1 MPRTKKPW
9 TCLFYL
15 CGDNYLAKDVEDD
28 FREICAAGAS
38 PALNVAVQI
47 DRPTGAA
54 RYVLPERRRRRPPAP
69 FADLGNVNT
78 GDPAAAIDFLSWG
91 MREFPS
97 TRLAV
102 ILSGPGLPTI
112 PRTGRAA
119 GPARDQLFTLFPD
132 ETSRDALNAAELR
145 RLFEESL
152 GHARR
157 RQVDVV
163 GLDSCSHAFLEVAYQ
178 LEGLATFLVAPQ
190 TFFPGQGWP
199 YQRLL
204 SAWRRRRPADPES
217 LARLLVSEVIATY
230 RQTKA
235 PPPIALSAIDLR
247 ALEQVARAL
256 DTLTLGLMQCLGD
269 KTVLNALKDTR
280 RSAQGIEW
288 PENVDLIEVL
298 SLAER
303 MLQRRKARAS
313 NVFGEKA
320 RAAALVDLFA
330 RARAVVR
337 GETGGPPLVLA
348 SESLAGQPLHGV
360 SIHFAKTLEGSS
372 YLDLRFARKV
382 HWAALLGGMNLIEEH
397 PRALWRLVSALMADA
412 GGDTRQE
419 LIDLMLGPASVMES
433 LKTQF
438 RALEAPPCLT
448 LSLERRDD
456 LAAAPQGEA
465 ASARVEAQ
473 RLYRLRLEGPDAGAT
488 IAESN
493 ARVNQRTFDTILAR
507 LERVLNDPGAD
518 AGALPQIVSLGRTL
532 WEDLLCNLGA
542 RLHTAAAPV
551 PTKEAATPDRAAGD
565 RTAPHLRLQIAAE
578 LMRHPWELLHDG
590 DALLGLRYALGRQVF
605 MDVPTL
611 RQARRRTAGSIRV
624 LVIGDPI
631 FTPAFLEDL
640 RRQQRPVPPQLPE
653 AGQEARRVTQ
663 EFERLR
669 DELAGLPPLHVESV
683 VGETLSVTEMR
694 ERLRGGY
701 HIIHFAGHG
710 VFRRGDPETSAWLLS
725 DGELW
730 AREIRNTLA
739 GLEEPPW
746 LIFANACEAGM
757 DAGTPVGRYQG
768 DVFGL
773 ATACINQ
780 GVAAYVAPL
789 WPVQDTLAA
798 ELAADFYRELLLN
811 RASVGEALR
820 RAKVRARGA
829 KGSGDDARQL
839 TWASFVLYGDPTQL
853 LLRSLWSGSAQPIAK
868 AKAAPSRITEE
879 QIRSL
884 VAGPGMRSVSAR
896 GMRGAPALEQGETA
910 LQLVEKN
917 GVRYWQA
924 VSGEKGPRPLG
935 IGARLA
941 GAEAATAGERG
952 ILDVLRVV
960 GTWTVGT
967 ITGKRQSLIAALA
980 RQYDRDTVAEQ
991 GLLRIGPDG
1000 TCAPLDPQ
1008 PWKWLHA
1015 TPQPGQS
1022 DRVLLFIHGTFS
1034 QTGVPVA
1041 DFAPA
1046 FLAWA
1051 NRTYRAVLGFD
1062 HWTLSLTPEENAAFL
1077 WGLLDPALRTGH
1089 RLDIVTH
1096 SRGGLVAR
1104 AFVEL
1109 LGHGEAVRRVIFVG
1123 TPNAGTNLANPKN
1136 WGTVADVLINLAPI
1150 SAPLAKLSGLL
1161 ARLLIAG
1168 AEGRIPGLQAQNPS
1182 AAGSGDFL
1190 GRIQRRTSLPQGVSY
1205 SAVAANFEPEPGG
1218 VSPKRLLG
1226 KVGDAGADVFYGHP
1240 NDLVVDT
1247 GSVWSV
1253 DATPDYDLATDNAIV
1268 PRVLL
1273 FNPDGRG
1280 VGQVVRKRGVHHN
1293 NLFSLPE
1300 TMAFLQGELA

>member
-38 PALNVAVQI
+38 PALHVAVQI

-69 FADLGNVNT
+69 IADLGNVNT
-78 GDPAAAIDFLSWG
+78 GDPAAAIEFLSWG

-97 TRLAV
+97 ARLAV
-102 ILSGPGLPTI
+102 ILSGPGLPTM
-112 PRTGRAA
+112 PKAGGEAA
-119 GPARDQLFTLFPD
+119 AARQEFTLFPD
-132 ETSRDALNAAELR
+132 ETSKDALDAAELR
-145 RLFEESL
+145 HLFQESL
-152 GHARR
+152 SRGRR
-157 RQVDVV
+157 KRVDVV

-178 LEGLATFLVAPQ
+178 LEDLTTLLVAPQ
-190 TFFPGQGWP
+190 TFLPGPGWP
-199 YQRLL
+199 YERLL
-204 SAWRRRRPADPES
+204 TAWRRRRPADPES
-217 LARLLVSEVIATY
+217 LARLLVSEVIAAY
-230 RQTKA
+230 RKEQG
-235 PPPIALSAIDLR
+235 PPQIALSAIDLR
-247 ALEQVARAL
+247 ALDQVARSL

-269 KTVLNALKDTR
+269 KVVLAALKEARR
-280 RSAQGIEW
+280 RSLGIEW
-288 PENVDLIEVL
+288 PENIDLIEL
-298 SLAER
+298 LQLAEE
-303 MLQRRKARAS
+303 MLQRRTARAS

-330 RARAVVR
+330 RTRAVIR
-337 GETGGPPLVLA
+337 GEAGGQPLVLA
-348 SESLAGQPLHGV
+348 SESLAMQPLHGV
-360 SIHFAKTLEGSS
+360 SIHFPKTLEGSR

-412 GGDTRQE
+412 GGGTRQE
-419 LIDLMLGPASVMES
+419 LINRMLGPASVMES

-438 RALEAPPCLT
+438 RALESPPCLT

-456 LAAAPQGEA
+456 LASPEVGAP
-465 ASARVEAQ
+465 SVRVEAQ
-473 RLYRLRLEGPDAGAT
+473 RLYRLRLEGPDTGAT
-488 IAESN
+488 IAEST
-493 ARVNQRTFDTILAR
+493 ARVNQRTFETVLSR
-507 LERVLNDPGAD
+507 LERVLNDPNAD
-518 AGALPQIVSLGRTL
+518 AEALPQIVSLGRTL

-551 PTKEAATPDRAAGD
+551 GTGEAAEPDRGAGD
-565 RTAPHLRLQIAAE
+565 RSAPHLRLQIAPE

-590 DALLGLRYALGRQVF
+590 EALLGLRYALGRQVF
-605 MDVPTL
+605 MDAPTL
-611 RQARRRTAGSIRV
+611 RQARRRTAGAIRV

-640 RRQQRPVPPQLPE
+640 RRQQRPVPPQLLE
-653 AGQEARRVTQ
+653 ARQEARRVTQ

-669 DELAGLPPLHVESV
+669 DELAGLPPLHVENV

-694 ERLRGGY
+694 ERLRDGY

-710 VFRRGDPETSAWLLS
+710 VFRKGDPETSAWLLS

-789 WPVQDTLAA
+789 WPVQDALAA

-820 RAKVRARGA
+820 RAKVRARGTA
-829 KGSGDDARQL
+829 GAGGDARQL

-853 LLRSLWSGSAQPIAK
+853 LLRSLWSGSAQPVAK
-868 AKAAPSRITEE
+868 AKAAPSRVSEE

-884 VAGPGMRSVSAR
+884 VAGPGMRSVAAR
-896 GMRGAPALEQGETA
+896 GMRGAPALEKGETA

-924 VSGEKGPRPLG
+924 VSGERAPRPLG
-935 IGARLA
+935 IGARLP
-941 GAEAATAGERG
+941 GAEAATVGERG

-960 GTWTVGT
+960 GTWAVGA

-991 GLLRIGPDG
+991 RLLRIGPDG
-1000 TCAPLDPQ
+1000 TCAPVGPQ

-1015 TPQPGQS
+1015 PPQPGQS

-1034 QTGVPVA
+1034 QTSVPVA
-1041 DFAPA
+1041 DFSPA

-1051 NRTYRAVLGFD
+1051 HRTYRAVLGFD

-1077 WGLLDPALRTGH
+1077 WGLLDPGLRTGH
-1089 RLDIVTH
+1089 RLDIITH

-1123 TPNAGTNLANPKN
+1123 TPNAGTNLANPRN

-1150 SAPLAKLSGLL
+1150 SAPFAKLSGLL

-1190 GRIQRRTSLPQGVSY
+1190 GRIQRHAALPQGVSY

-1218 VSPKRLLG
+1218 VSPRRLLG
-1226 KVGDAGADVFYGHP
+1226 QVGDAGADTFYGHP

-1253 DATPDYDLATDNAIV
+1253 DATPDYNLTTENTVV

-1273 FNPDGRG
+1273 FNPEGRG
-1280 VGQVVRKRGVHHN
+1280 VGQIVRKRGVHHN

>member
-38 PALNVAVQI
+38 PTLHVAVQI

-54 RYVLPERRRRRPPAP
+54 RYVLPERRRRRPPEP
-69 FADLGNVNT
+69 VLDLGNVNT
-78 GDPAAAIDFLSWG
+78 GDPAAAIDFLAWG

-97 TRLAV
+97 ARLAI
-102 ILSGPGLPTI
+102 ILSGPGLPTM
-112 PRTGRAA
+112 PKKGEKA
-119 GPARDQLFTLFPD
+119 GGTRDDLFTLFPD
-132 ETSRDALNAAELR
+132 ETSKDALNATELR
-145 RLFEESL
+145 HLFQESL
-152 GHARR
+152 SRARR
-157 RQVDVV
+157 KRVDVV

-178 LEGLATFLVAPQ
+178 LEDLTTLLVAPQ
-190 TFFPGQGWP
+190 TFLPGPGWP
-199 YQRLL
+199 YERLL
-204 SAWRRRRPADPES
+204 TAWRRRRPADPES
-217 LARLLVSEVIATY
+217 LARLLVSEVIAAY
-230 RQTKA
+230 RQETD
-235 PPPIALSAIDLR
+235 PPHIALSAIDLR
-247 ALEQVARAL
+247 ALDQVARSL

-269 KTVLNALKDTR
+269 KVVWAALKDTR
-280 RSAQGIEW
+280 RRSQGIEW
-288 PENVDLIEVL
+288 SENVDLMEL
-298 SLAER
+298 LQLAEQT
-303 MLQRRKARAS
+303 LQRRKARAS
-313 NVFGEKA
+313 NVFGEKS
-320 RAAALVDLFA
+320 RATALVDLFA
-330 RARAVVR
+330 RTRAVIR
-337 GETGGPPLVLA
+337 GEAGGPPLVLV

-360 SIHFAKTLEGSS
+360 SIHFAKSLEGSS

-397 PRALWRLVSALMADA
+397 PRALWRLVSGLMAD
-412 GGDTRQE
+412 GGGGTRQE
-419 LIDLMLGPASVMES
+419 LIDRMLGPASVMES

-438 RALEAPPCLT
+438 RALESPPCLT

-456 LAAAPQGEA
+456 LASPQVAAPSG
-465 ASARVEAQ
+465 RVEAQ

-488 IAESN
+488 IAEST
-493 ARVNQRTFDTILAR
+493 ARVNQRTFDTVLSR
-507 LERVLNDPGAD
+507 LERVLNDPSAD
-518 AGALPQIVSLGRTL
+518 AEALPQIVSLGRTL

-542 RLHTAAAPV
+542 RLHTAAAPIPAV
-551 PTKEAATPDRAAGD
+551 ATAESDVAAGD
-565 RTAPHLRLQIAAE
+565 QSAPHLRLQIAAE

-590 DALLGLRYALGRQVF
+590 EALLGLRYALGRQVF
-605 MDVPTL
+605 MDAPTL

-631 FTPAFLEDL
+631 FTPAFLDEL

-653 AGQEARRVTQ
+653 AREEARRIAQ

-683 VGETLSVTEMR
+683 VGDTLSVTEMR
-694 ERLRGGY
+694 ERLRDGF

-710 VFRRGDPETSAWLLS
+710 VFRKGDPETSAWLLS

-757 DAGTPVGRYQG
+757 DAGMPVDRYQG

-789 WPVQDTLAA
+789 WPVQDVLAA

-820 RAKVRARGA
+820 RAKVRARGSRGA
-829 KGSGDDARQL
+829 AADARQL

-853 LLRSLWSGSAQPIAK
+853 LLRSLWSGCAQPIAMK
-868 AKAAPSRITEE
+868 KAAPSRVSEDRV
-879 QIRSL
+879 RSL
-884 VAGPGMRSVSAR
+884 VAGPGMRSLAAR
-896 GMRGAPALEQGETA
+896 GMRGAPALEKGEAA

-917 GVRYWQA
+917 GIRYWQT
-924 VSGEKGPRPLG
+924 VSAGKAPRPLG

-941 GAEAATAGERG
+941 EAAAVTAGERG
-952 ILDVLRVV
+952 LLDAVRVV
-960 GTWTVGT
+960 GTWAVGA
-967 ITGKRQSLIAALA
+967 ITGKKQSLITALA
-980 RQYDRDTVAEQ
+980 SQYDRDTVAEQ
-991 GLLRIGPDG
+991 RLLRIGSDG
-1000 TCAPLDPQ
+1000 KCTPLDPQ
-1008 PWKWLHA
+1008 PWEWLHA
-1015 TPQPGQS
+1015 APQPGQS
-1022 DRVLLFIHGTFS
+1022 DRILLLIHGTFS
-1034 QTGVPVA
+1034 QTTVPVA
-1041 DFAPA
+1041 DFSPT

-1089 RLDIVTH
+1089 RLDIITH
-1096 SRGGLVAR
+1096 NRGGLVAR
-1104 AFVEL
+1104 SLVEL

-1123 TPNAGTNLANPKN
+1123 TPNAGTKLANPKN
-1136 WGTVADVLINLAPI
+1136 WGTVADVLINLSPVGA
-1150 SAPLAKLSGLL
+1150 AFAKLSGLL

-1168 AEGRIPGLQAQNPS
+1168 AEGRVPGLQAQNPS
-1182 AAGSGDFL
+1182 ASGSGDFL
-1190 GRIQRRTSLPQGVSY
+1190 GRIQRQTTLPHGVSY
-1205 SAVAANFEPEPGG
+1205 SAVAANFEPDPGG
-1218 VSPKRLLG
+1218 FNPRRLLDLAG
-1226 KVGDAGADVFYGHP
+1226 NAGADTLYGHP

-1253 DATPDYDLATDNAIV
+1253 DATPDYDLTTENAAV
-1268 PRVLL
+1268 PRLLL
-1273 FNPDGRG
+1273 FNPEGHG

-1300 TMAFLQGELA
+1300 TMAFLQSELA